1 MTITRTR
8 SRINDDVDF
17 MTFDE
22 VDGDDSYNISEAKV
36 ILKRVGNIY

>member
-1 MTITRTR
+1 MR

-17 MTFDE
+17 ITLDE